1 MDHQHQIKIFS
12 CRNSRYLAEKI
23 AAALKLELGKSSV
36 TVFSDGEFQPALEES
51 VRGATVFI
59 VQSTFPPVD
68 NIFELLLMVDA
79 ARRASA
85 YKVIAVMPYFGW
97 ARQDRKDRP
106 RVPIG
111 AKMVANLLSAAGCDR
126 VMTADLH
133 ADQIQGFFDV
143 PVDHI
148 YASSIFLPYLR
159 DLKLENMSIAA
170 PDMGGAKRANAYS
183 RILGCPLIICHKSR
197 EKANVVG
204 SMTAIGDV
212 EGKNIVI
219 IDDMIDTAGT
229 ITKAADML
237 MEKGALSVRAL
248 ATHAVLS
255 GPAYERIAKSK
266 LKEVIISDTIPL
278 TTDPNYDTT
287 KLKVL
292 SVAEIFADVID
303 KVYNYK
309 SISTSFIF

>member
-1 MDHQHQIKIFS
+1 MDHQHQIKIFA
-12 CRNSRYLAEKI
+12 CRSSRYLAEKI
-23 AAALKLELGKSSV
+23 ASSLGLELGRSSV

-59 VQSTFPPVD
+59 VQSTIPPVE
-68 NIFELLLMVDA
+68 NIFELLLMIDA
-79 ARRASA
+79 AKRASA

-111 AKMVANLLSAAGCDR
+111 AKMVANLLEAAGCDR

-133 ADQIQGFFDV
+133 ADQIQGFFDI

-159 DLKLENMSIAA
+159 DLKLDSMSIAA

-212 EGKNIVI
+212 EGKNIII

-255 GPAYERIAKSK
+255 GPAFERIEGSA

-278 TTDPNYDTT
+278 TLRPDQEAS
-287 KLKVL
+287 KIRVL